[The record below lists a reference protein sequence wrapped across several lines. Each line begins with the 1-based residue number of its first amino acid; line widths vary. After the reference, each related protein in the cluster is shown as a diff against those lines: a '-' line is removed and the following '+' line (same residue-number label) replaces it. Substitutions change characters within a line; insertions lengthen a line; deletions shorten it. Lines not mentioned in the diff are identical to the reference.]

1 MTTDE
6 CPTNDADEP
15 ADELL
20 ELLSRIGR
28 LEDFPRT
35 GWLTGGVQ
43 NPESVSAH
51 LYEVAVVTL
60 WLADRVEPD
69 VDTERA
75 LRIALL
81 HDVGEAML
89 TDLPRPVKH
98 FIGDGAVD
106 EAEAAAAETVLGDLG
121 DGWLDAVE
129 SYEAL
134 DSPEARIV
142 KAADRIQMLAK
153 SLQYDSQ
160 DRGDVDRFWEVEENF
175 RDFGFPLV
183 AEIMERLRDHFETGD
198 WYPND
203 FA

>member
-1 MTTDE
+1 MTRD
-6 CPTNDADEP
+6 DAEGDR

-20 ELLSRIGR
+20 QLLSRLER
-28 LEDFPRT
+28 LETFPRT

-43 NPESVSAH
+43 NPESISAH

-60 WLADRVEPD
+60 WLADAVEAD
-69 VDTERA
+69 IETERA
-75 LRIALL
+75 LRLALL

-98 FIGDGAVD
+98 FIGAEAVD
-106 EAEAAAAETVLGDLG
+106 EAETEAADTVLGDLG
-121 DGWLDAVE
+121 EGWFDAVE
-129 SYEAL
+129 EYERL
-134 DSPEARIV
+134 DSPEARLV

-160 DRGDVDRFWEVEENF
+160 DRGDVDRFWEVDENF

-183 AEIMERLRDHFETGD
+183 SDIMDRLREHFERGS